1 MSCFRLHQILEL
13 LGDHWY
19 CFSVSFDRICPCSV
33 DPGVFNMCRKLKSDM
48 LVAPS
53 TGVRVLVDTHSKV
66 SSANDGLKL
75 RRAVMES
82 DDEMH

>member
-1 MSCFRLHQILEL
+1 
-13 LGDHWY
+13 
-19 CFSVSFDRICPCSV
+19 
-33 DPGVFNMCRKLKSDM
+33 MCRKLKSDM